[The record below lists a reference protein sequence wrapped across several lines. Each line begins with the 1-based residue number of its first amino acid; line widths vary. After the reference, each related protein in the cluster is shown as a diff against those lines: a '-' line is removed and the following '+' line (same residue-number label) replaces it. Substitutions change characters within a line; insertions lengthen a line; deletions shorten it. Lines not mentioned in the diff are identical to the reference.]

1 MTLEVIQSGSP
12 PEGRDL
18 SQAIVELQ
26 NISFSV
32 VAGAAAD
39 TNITL
44 TGYSAAGGD
53 TIKSIL
59 HFDISAGNVVN
70 LLDKTSELQAGSTD
84 STFQLST
91 TATTGDVLLVVW
103 FNKGAL

>member
-1 MTLEVIQSGSP
+1 MTLESIQSGSP

-18 SQAIVELQ
+18 SQALVELQ
-26 NISFSV
+26 NLTITV

-44 TGYSAAGGD
+44 PSFTYGTD
-53 TIKSIL
+53 TIKS
-59 HFDISAGNVVN
+59 V
-70 LLDKTSELQAGSTD
+70 LQVEITTGAVTTIVDLTAEVKAGSTAT
-84 STFQLST
+84 TFQLET
-91 TATTGDVLLVVW
+91 TNTTGDVLLVVW